1 MRMRNKPWAKGELEA
16 CPYYLANPFPIRG
29 QLHRIFPKDQPV
41 HLELGCGKGVFLAH
55 LAVEHPEI
63 NYLGIDMKSLV
74 LASAI
79 RNINAAYQQANRPV
93 DNVLLT
99 PYDISR
105 ITNILSPEDRVERI
119 YINFCN
125 PWNHPKQYK
134 KRLTHP
140 RQLAQYATFF
150 PAGEI
155 WFKTDDPQLFSHSLE
170 YFRQEGYTLKVVE
183 EDLYHSPWLA
193 GNHPTEHELRFV
205 EQGLPIRFCVAE
217 RTLQQG

>member
-16 CPYYLANPFPIRG
+16 CPYYLADPFPIREH
-29 QLHRIFPKDQPV
+29 LHSLFPKSQPV
-41 HLELGCGKGVFLAH
+41 HLELGCGKGVFLAS
-55 LAVEHPEI
+55 LAVKNPQI
-63 NYLGIDMKSLV
+63 NYLGIDIKSLV

-79 RNINAAYQQANRPV
+79 RNINAAYAQEGRPV

-105 ITNILSPEDRVERI
+105 ITNILSPADTVERI

-125 PWNHPKQYK
+125 PWDHPKQFK

-140 RQLAQYATFF
+140 RQLEQYATFF

-155 WFKTDDPQLFSHSLE
+155 WFKTDDQMLFDHSLG
-170 YFRQEGYTLKVVE
+170 YFKDCGYTLKAVE
-183 EDLYHSPWLA
+183 RDLYRSPWLA
-193 GNHPTEHELRFV
+193 QNHPTEHELRFV
-205 EQGLPIRFCVAE
+205 QQGLPIYFCIA
-217 RTLQQG
+217 TKGQQD

>member
-16 CPYYLANPFPIRG
+16 CPYYLADPFPIREH
-29 QLHRIFPKDQPV
+29 LHSLFPKSQPV
-41 HLELGCGKGVFLAH
+41 HLELGCGKGVFLAS
-55 LAVEHPEI
+55 LAVEHPQI
-63 NYLGIDMKSLV
+63 NYLGIDIKSLV

-79 RNINAAYQQANRPV
+79 RNINAAYEKAHRPV

-105 ITNILSPEDRVERI
+105 ITNILSPADTVERI

-125 PWNHPKQYK
+125 PWDHPKQFK

-150 PAGEI
+150 PKGEI
-155 WFKTDDPQLFSHSLE
+155 WFKTDDTMLFEHSLR
-170 YFRQEGYTLKVVE
+170 YFEEAGYTLKAVE
-183 EDLYHSPWLA
+183 RDLYHSPWLA
-193 GNHPTEHELRFV
+193 QNHPTEHELRFV
-205 EQGLPIRFCVAE
+205 EQGLPIYFCIA
-217 RTLQQG
+217 TKGQQG